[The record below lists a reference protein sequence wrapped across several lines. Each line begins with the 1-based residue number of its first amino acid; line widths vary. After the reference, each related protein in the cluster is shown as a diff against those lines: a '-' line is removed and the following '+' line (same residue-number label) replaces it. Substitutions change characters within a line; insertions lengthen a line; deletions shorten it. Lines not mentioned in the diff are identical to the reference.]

1 MSDPET
7 QSPSEDQEK
16 VPLKE
21 KEVIATKVTGTV
33 KWFNVKS
40 GYGFINRHDT
50 KEDVFVHQSAIIKN
64 NPRKYVRS
72 VGDGEEVEFD
82 VVVGEKGNEAA
93 NVTGPNGVAV
103 RGSPYAADRRRAY
116 RRRFYR
122 RAGPMGESSGQEMGG
137 EHEIMEFGPRG
148 RGRGGGFRSRG
159 GPRRFFS
166 RGGFYS
172 RGRGRGGRGGDL
184 IPYEREEES
193 QDGMPLRGRGRG
205 RGRPRGRG
213 PRGYF
218 RRYSTGPPRE
228 PEMMGPPYGR
238 SSRGGD
244 RGTRRPRGR
253 GRGGRGGRG
262 GRSDSNGDTK
272 HSESSQTFDQEG
284 QGSQSQSQQAVENT
298 TAESSA

>member
-7 QSPSEDQEK
+7 QSPEEDQQK
-16 VPLKE
+16 APLKE

-93 NVTGPNGVAV
+93 NVTGPNGDAV
-103 RGSPYAADRRRAY
+103 RGSPYAADRRRGF

-122 RAGPMGESSGQEMGG
+122 RAGPMESSGQEMVD
-137 EHEIMEFGPRG
+137 HDIMDYGRG
-148 RGRGGGFRSRG
+148 RGRGGFRGRG
-159 GPRRFFS
+159 APRRFFS
-166 RGGFYS
+166 RGGFY
-172 RGRGRGGRGGDL
+172 RGRGRGGRGGQL
-184 IPYEREEES
+184 LPYESEEEG
-193 QDGMPLRGRGRG
+193 QEGMPLRGGRGGPRG

-218 RRYSTGPPRE
+218 RRYVPGPRPE
-228 PEMMGPPYGR
+228 PEMMGPPYGGR
-238 SSRGGD
+238 SRG
-244 RGTRRPRGR
+244 RRPRRGGR
-253 GRGGRGGRG
+253 GRGVGRGGKA
-262 GRSDSNGDTK
+262 DSNGEK
-272 HSESSQTFDQEG
+272 GQSESSQTFEEG
-284 QGSQSQSQQAVENT
+284 QNSHEQSQQTVENT
-298 TAESSA
+298 TAESTA

>member
-7 QSPSEDQEK
+7 QSPSEDQQK
-16 VPLKE
+16 IPLKE

-93 NVTGPNGVAV
+93 NVTGPNGEAV

-122 RAGPMGESSGQEMGG
+122 RAGPMGESSGQEMS
-137 EHEIMEFGPRG
+137 EHEMEFGPRG
-148 RGRGGGFRSRG
+148 RGRGGFRGRGG
-159 GPRRFFS
+159 GPRRFYS
-166 RGGFYS
+166 RGGFFS

-184 IPYEREEES
+184 IPYEREEEI

-205 RGRPRGRG
+205 GGRPRGRG

-218 RRYSTGPPRE
+218 RRYSTGPHPE

-238 SSRGGD
+238 SRG
-244 RGTRRPRGR
+244 RRPRRG
-253 GRGGRGGRG
+253 GRGGRGSRG
-262 GRSDSNGDTK
+262 GRSDSNGDK
-272 HSESSQTFDQEG
+272 KQSESSQTFDQEG
-284 QGSQSQSQQAVENT
+284 QSSQSQSQQAVENT